1 MLPLGVF
8 PVAQIE
14 QEQNSVTQ
22 VIQLV
27 SLLEFLLSFVNPN
40 LLGKDGKPAT
50 VGERVDAHR
59 AFFANP
65 PDVFF
70 GIGVRN
76 NIVHA
81 KSTDVTEA
89 EIKRAVS
96 HLFRAV
102 REISN
107 HPNTQSSIPAAIRQ
121 QIFAVSEQA
130 ANAPTRAVTTSQL
143 PPTPPTPNFSQLN
156 QAKTAAT
163 SSTPLAATTP
173 VNTPPSFTTKVT
185 PRPTMTTTTNPESG
199 ISTRTIRNIAVF
211 LALLAGGLFLA
222 KPAWNLTKEGI
233 YGSEENTKITRA
245 QAETALK
252 TLQKSY
258 GNKPLFAAKVIEAQ
272 TAWRDAEIAFN
283 QGKFKEAE
291 PIYRRVLAVS
301 DELALKETERKDAQQ
316 FFDEMKKARD
326 AANAAQAPQFATP
339 QWQDAENLRRLAET
353 ASKNGDSATAK
364 QNALQAQQKYEEA
377 KTAADAVPKP
387 EPSPTPQ
394 TPPNVTPTNPGS
406 GSSGNEEPRTRP
418 RPDLD
423 QV

>member
-1 MLPLGVF
+1 MLPLGVY
-8 PVAQIE
+8 PVTQIE
-14 QEQNSVTQ
+14 QEKNPVTQ

-27 SLLEFLLSFVNPN
+27 SLLEYLLNFVSPN

-50 VGERVDAHR
+50 IGERVDANR
-59 AFFANP
+59 ALFANP

-81 KSTDVTEA
+81 KSSDVTEA
-89 EIKRAVS
+89 EIKRAVG
-96 HLFRAV
+96 HLFKAV

-107 HPNTQSSIPAAIRQ
+107 HSSIQASIPATVRQ
-121 QIFAVSEQA
+121 EVFAVSTAQM
-130 ANAPTRAVTTSQL
+130 ANAPTKAVTTSQL
-143 PPTPPTPNFSQLN
+143 PPAPPTPNFGQLAQPGQSG
-156 QAKTAAT
+156 QAAPT
-163 SSTPLAATTP
+163 SSTSLGSTTP
-173 VNTPPSFTTKVT
+173 VNTSPSFTTKVT
-185 PRPTMTTTTNPESG
+185 PRPTMTSTNSDNG
-199 ISTRTIRNIAVF
+199 IATRTIRNIAIF
-211 LALLAGGLFLA
+211 LALLAAVLFLS
-222 KPAWNLTKEGI
+222 KPAWNLGKEKL
-233 YGSEENTKITRA
+233 YGSEEDTKITRT

-252 TLQKSY
+252 TIQKSH
-258 GNKPLFAAKVIEAQ
+258 GGKPVFAAKIIEAQ

-326 AANAAQAPQFATP
+326 AANAAQAAQYAATL
-339 QWQDAENLRRLAET
+339 WQEAENLKRLAET

-377 KTAADAVPKP
+377 KMAADVVPKP
-387 EPSPTPQ
+387 APSPTPQ
-394 TPPNVTPTNPGS
+394 TPPVTPPPSSATS
-406 GSSGNEEPRTRP
+406 GTEEPRVRP
-418 RPDLD
+418 RPDTA
-423 QV
+423 